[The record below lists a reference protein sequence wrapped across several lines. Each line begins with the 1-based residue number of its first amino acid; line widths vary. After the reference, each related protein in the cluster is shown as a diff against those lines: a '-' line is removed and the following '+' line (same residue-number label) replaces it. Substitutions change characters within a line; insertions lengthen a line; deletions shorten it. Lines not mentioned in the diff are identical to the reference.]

1 MTTAMT
7 GLQASAALP
16 RGFCKHWDSVFIK
29 ASGRIPCGCD
39 HGENYTLA
47 DADME
52 KVDFVPEV
60 LNGPVFRQMRIK
72 MVIENRAFIEECRP
86 CAFFKPLEP
95 EFDTT
100 GRNPRFPALTD
111 ADQSAAGQ
119 LRDVHAR
126 RGWPLGSIDRI
137 SSLHL
142 EPSLPCTLR
151 CPGCKQGFDPDLL
164 RREGLPYYFSPTVVE
179 NIARSC
185 VKHDV
190 SVRRVGFGGRGEP
203 TLSPHTP
210 DIIRTCRKA
219 FPTAILESDSNA
231 QHAFKDEFLLLDL
244 MQCSID
250 GSTPESYATYRI
262 GGNFEN
268 AISFLRTATARKR
281 ELKARTQFVWKYILF
296 DTTESVELMNNAQ
309 RMALDIGVDSLL
321 FIITWMAGTNGKVF
335 PAKKMTTVEAVNAYL
350 KANPIFPRCRVTYM
364 M

>member
-1 MTTAMT
+1 MTSAMT
-7 GLQASAALP
+7 VPGVSAGLP
-16 RGFCKHWDSVFIK
+16 HGFCTHWDSIFIK

-39 HGENYTLA
+39 HGENYTMA
-47 DADME
+47 DAAKE
-52 KVDFVPEV
+52 TVDFVPDV

-72 MVIENRAFIEECRP
+72 MVIEKRAFIEECRP
-86 CAFFKPLEP
+86 CAFFKPLDP
-95 EFDTT
+95 EYDVT
-100 GRNPRFPALTD
+100 GRNPHFPALSE
-111 ADQSAAGQ
+111 ADQGAADQ
-119 LRDVHAR
+119 LRDVQAR

-137 SSLHL
+137 ASLHL

-164 RREGLPYYFSPTVVE
+164 RREGLPFYFPPTVVE

-210 DIIRTCRKA
+210 EIIRTCRNA
-219 FPTAILESDSNA
+219 FPGAILESDSNA
-231 QHAFKDEFLLLDL
+231 QHTFKDEFLLLDL

-250 GSTPESYATYRI
+250 GSTQESYSTYRI
-262 GGNFEN
+262 GGDFEH
-268 AISFLRTATARKR
+268 AMSFLRAAVKRKR

-309 RMALDIGVDSLL
+309 RLALDIGVDSLL
-321 FIITWMAGTNGKVF
+321 FVITWMAGTNGKVF
-335 PAKKMTTVEAVNAYL
+335 PPKKMTTLQVVNEYL
-350 KANPIFPRCRVTYM
+350 KANPIFPRCRVKYV
-364 M
+364 